1 MYALYVNYFNMNFP
15 LYMIYTP
22 IIIYTV
28 SSALASLASPT
39 VTSLTSAMSAL
50 ETINRLASNI
60 ISHPT
65 QRQQYKLSV
74 THESYT
80 NK

>member
-1 MYALYVNYFNMNFP
+1 MVYYYTYFLITYILHP
-15 LYMIYTP
+15 YI
-22 IIIYTV
+22 V